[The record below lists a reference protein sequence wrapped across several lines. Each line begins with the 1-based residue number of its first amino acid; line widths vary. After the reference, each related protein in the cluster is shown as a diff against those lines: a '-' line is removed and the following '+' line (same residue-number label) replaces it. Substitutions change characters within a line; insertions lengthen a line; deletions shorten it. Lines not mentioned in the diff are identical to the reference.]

1 MSIQR
6 VSSETKMEHCNQIMS
21 EESSAYFIFPFV
33 KKQNQN
39 HPPTKIKNF
48 CLKSALKSVDQCLHN
63 QYTQSSS
70 MLKEINVKHHL
81 KQSPSTN
88 AQAP

>member
-1 MSIQR
+1 MDR
-6 VSSETKMEHCNQIMS
+6 CNQIMY
-21 EESSAYFIFPFV
+21 EEPSAFFIFFFV
-33 KKQNQN
+33 KTQNQN
-39 HPPTKIKNF
+39 HPPTKIKN
-48 CLKSALKSVDQCLHN
+48 CSLKLAPKSVDHCLHN

-88 AQAP
+88 AQEP